1 MQISFNIDEELKKC
15 KTIEEL
21 TGKNGLFK
29 RMLKEITEQILDA
42 DLKVNEKSI
51 VKAQENS
58 IV

>member
-42 DLKVNEKSI
+42 ELSHHLGYEKYL
-51 VKAQENS
+51 
-58 IV
+58 